1 MRGRLPQSTVACLSM
16 PSSIAAAPG
25 CLGAIC
31 RSALATF
38 ASFICTIR
46 AGADRTRSSVRQRVF
61 QAMVQD
67 ADNEWTMIDSAF
79 VRAHQHSAGAK
90 NKPVRPLGVAEEL
103 RHQE

>member
-1 MRGRLPQSTVACLSM
+1 MPLRFDRYPMRAHSGPFARQGWPAGGRLPQSTVACLSM

-67 ADNEWTMIDSAF
+67 ADNE
-79 VRAHQHSAGAK
+79 
-90 NKPVRPLGVAEEL
+90 
-103 RHQE
+103 